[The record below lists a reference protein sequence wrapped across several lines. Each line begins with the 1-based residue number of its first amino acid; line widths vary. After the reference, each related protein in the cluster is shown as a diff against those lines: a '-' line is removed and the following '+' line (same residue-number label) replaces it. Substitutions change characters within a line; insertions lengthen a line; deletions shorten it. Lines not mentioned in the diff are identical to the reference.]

1 MQQAQVLSRREEF
14 VAREFT
20 KILRNEFRRTG
31 AVHWF
36 DIDDLLVRHRRLKAY
51 SRAEALAAIRHGA
64 YREDLRFHLW
74 YSADTTRSDGFKYVI
89 SLREHLLRNHH
100 GV

>member
-1 MQQAQVLSRREEF
+1 MQQAQILSQREEF
-14 VAREFT
+14 VAHEFT

-31 AVHWF
+31 AVRWF
-36 DIDDLLVRHRRLKAY
+36 DIDALLVQHRRFEAY
-51 SRAEALAAIRHGA
+51 SRAEVLSAIRQGA
-64 YREDLRFHLW
+64 YRQDLRFHLW

-89 SLREHLLRNHH
+89 SLREHLLRNRH